1 MKISETTQILYSIE
15 NNLYV
20 VVLWLAITCKAD
32 RYLQDFFILS
42 DQKFISLFEVIF
54 HFDIRMNSH
63 HALMSVWVKTTI
75 ALFLYL
81 N

>member
-1 MKISETTQILYSIE
+1 MKIISRYSIE

-20 VVLWLAITCKAD
+20 VVLLLAIKCKAD

-63 HALMSVWVKTTI
+63 HALMSVWVKNYDSAI
-75 ALFLYL
+75 FIFELKSR
-81 N
+81 